1 MLKTPILV
9 TVVTASLVLTACGDS
24 DRRGHA
30 GKGPHGEVIMPAA
43 SPSIHLK
50 VGDDKGNTLNLMIEC
65 GADTALDECAEVNQ
79 DTIEKVSKIR
89 TDARE

>member
-1 MLKTPILV
+1 
-9 TVVTASLVLTACGDS
+9 
-24 DRRGHA
+24 
-30 GKGPHGEVIMPAA
+30 MPAA